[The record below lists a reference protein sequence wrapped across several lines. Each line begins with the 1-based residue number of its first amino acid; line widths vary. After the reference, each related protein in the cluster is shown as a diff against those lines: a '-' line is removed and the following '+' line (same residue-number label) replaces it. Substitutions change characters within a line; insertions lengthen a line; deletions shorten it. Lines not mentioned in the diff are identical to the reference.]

1 MKKVVLYLF
10 CSECSYE
17 GERKGNTQR
26 GQIQSKVQNIE
37 EKEEKDKILKWHLPM
52 YKSTQSLINKVNTN
66 KGEDRESLS
75 EIDKRE
81 KEKRRK
87 RKDK

>member
-1 MKKVVLYLF
+1 
-10 CSECSYE
+10 
-17 GERKGNTQR
+17 
-26 GQIQSKVQNIE
+26 
-37 EKEEKDKILKWHLPM
+37 M

-81 KEKRRK
+81 KEKHRNRE
-87 RKDK
+87 DK